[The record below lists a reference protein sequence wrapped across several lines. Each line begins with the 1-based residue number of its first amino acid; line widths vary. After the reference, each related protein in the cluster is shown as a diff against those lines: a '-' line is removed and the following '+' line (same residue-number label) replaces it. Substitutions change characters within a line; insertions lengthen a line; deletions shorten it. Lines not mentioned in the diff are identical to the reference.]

1 MESRK
6 DFVIDDDETYF
17 YSYWNY
23 FLLQKTVAQKRT
35 EKLKDQSL
43 GKDGVGSRKGL
54 NG

>member
-1 MESRK
+1 MMMK
-6 DFVIDDDETYF
+6 LIFIHIGII
-17 YSYWNY
+17 